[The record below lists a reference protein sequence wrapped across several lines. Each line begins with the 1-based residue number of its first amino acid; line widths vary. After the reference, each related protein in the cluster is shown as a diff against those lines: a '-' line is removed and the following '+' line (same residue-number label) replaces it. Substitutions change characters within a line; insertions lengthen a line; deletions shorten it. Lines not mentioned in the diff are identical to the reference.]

1 MKRVL
6 ILSLLAMTFSL
17 PIFAQTPVKVDKAQM
32 SREMSVEKAQV
43 EKTPRMMQGEI
54 PKEKEKEMIM
64 KMKREYIKKN
74 LILTDQEA
82 EKFWTIYDDYMKKVT
97 EINKNF
103 KASLEK
109 EGIKREKGDVKET
122 EMKPELFISYYDR
135 KMKMKHEMLVLENS
149 FYEQIKEVLTPENVM
164 AYYKLEK
171 DFKKEMAEMR
181 EKKRETPVPSQ
192 ELKKSESARP
202 ADMPQRQRP

>member
-1 MKRVL
+1 MKRVF
-6 ILSLLAMTFSL
+6 ILSLVAMMFSL
-17 PIFAQTPVKVDKAQM
+17 PIFAQTPVKVEKAPI
-32 SREMSVEKAQV
+32 SKEMTVEKAQAV
-43 EKTPRMMQGEI
+43 RAMQGEI

-64 KMKREYIKKN
+64 KMKKEYIKKN

-82 EKFWTIYDDYMKKVT
+82 ERFWPIYDDYLKKIT

-109 EGIKREKGDVKET
+109 EGIKREKGDVKKT
-122 EMKPELFISYYDR
+122 EMKPELFILYYDH
-135 KMKMKHEMLVLENS
+135 KMKMKHEMLGTEQA

-171 DFKKEMAEMR
+171 DFKREMAEMR
-181 EKKRETPVPSQ
+181 EKKKDAPASSQ
-192 ELKKSESARP
+192 ELKKSESVRP
-202 ADMPQRQRP
+202 TDMPQKQRQ